1 MTFERPDL
9 LPLAAWAAAALV
21 LLVLL
26 QWRRGV
32 RLVRAWGGREP
43 ARRLL
48 GRDLSRLPWLRLLA
62 LSSAGAALAL
72 AASGPAPADPEE
84 LPPPTPVDLIVAVDV
99 SLSMTADDV
108 EGSRIG
114 QARSLLER
122 MVEERAADRFA
133 LAIFAD
139 WPYVLVPLTD
149 DGDLITFFSPWV
161 APALVGTR
169 DQGTSLP
176 AVVGQ
181 ARRVWEAR
189 RRDDARAIVLVVTD
203 GEAHGMD
210 AELLDSVDVAQD
222 AGMEIWTAGV
232 GTPAG
237 APIFLPGSGGAPLL
251 HDGSPVV
258 SGYDRGLLEAVADRG
273 GGLFHD
279 ISSEAGIRSL
289 VDDLRGGL
297 TADDAPGQAPP
308 DAAFWLVL
316 AGFLLL
322 VLDAVLDA
330 GVFRRSRGRRVAADA
345 AGRAP
350 APLRSTSVRG
360 RRAA

>member
-1 MTFERPDL
+1 MTFERPEI
-9 LPLAAWAAAALV
+9 LALTPWVAAALA

-26 QWRRGV
+26 QWRRGA

-43 ARRLL
+43 AWRLL
-48 GRDLSRLPWLRLLA
+48 GRDLSRLPWLRVLVLA
-62 LSSAGAALAL
+62 SAGAGLAL
-72 AASGPAPADPEE
+72 AASGPAPAEPEE
-84 LPPPTPVDLIVAVDV
+84 PPPPTPVDLIVAVDV
-99 SLSMTADDV
+99 SLSMTAADV

-122 MVEERAADRFA
+122 IVEEGAADRFA

-149 DGDLITFFSPWV
+149 DGDVITFFSPWV
-161 APALVGTR
+161 APELVGTR

-189 RRDDARAIVLVVTD
+189 RREDARAVVLVVTD
-203 GEAHGMD
+203 GEAHGTE
-210 AELLDSVDVAQD
+210 AELLDSVRVAAD

-232 GTPAG
+232 GTTGG
-237 APIFLPGSGGAPLL
+237 APIFLPGSDGAPLL

-258 SGYDRGLLEAVADRG
+258 SGYDRGLLETMARDGR
-273 GGLFHD
+273 GLFHD
-279 ISSEAGIRSL
+279 ISSDAGIGSL
-289 VDDLRGGL
+289 IDDLRGGL
-297 TADDAPGQAPP
+297 TGGDAPGDAPP

-316 AGFLLL
+316 AAFALLTL
-322 VLDAVLDA
+322 EAGLDA
-330 GVFRRSRGRRVAADA
+330 GVFGRKRIRPAAEEPARETRPRTRSAHA
-345 AGRAP
+345 
-350 APLRSTSVRG
+350 RG